1 MVAFSV
7 LFIVI
12 NGYKLVTRG
21 QTAAKRKP
29 RAQLLVKQNDACAS
43 SGVIRSQQG
52 WCP

>member
-21 QTAAKRKP
+21 QTVAKWKSH
-29 RAQLLVKQNDACAS
+29 AQLLIKQNDACTS
-43 SGVIRSQQG
+43 ISVIRSQQG
-52 WCP
+52 C

>member
-21 QTAAKRKP
+21 QTVAKWKS
-29 RAQLLVKQNDACAS
+29 RAQLLIKQNDACTS
-43 SGVIRSQQG
+43 SSVIRSQQG
-52 WCP
+52 C